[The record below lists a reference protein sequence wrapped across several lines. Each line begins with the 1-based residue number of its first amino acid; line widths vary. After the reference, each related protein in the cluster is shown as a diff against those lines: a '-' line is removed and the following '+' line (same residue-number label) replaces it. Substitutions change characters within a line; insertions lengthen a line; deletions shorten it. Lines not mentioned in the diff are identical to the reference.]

1 MGVKLIWSPQ
11 AEDDVISIYVEIGL
25 HQPQAAERYYKQF
38 RQKVGLLAAQPRLG
52 QRHPEI
58 APTARML
65 VQAPYVILYETIPDT
80 DQEPVHT
87 IHIVRVVDGRRDL
100 PNLLIS

>member
-1 MGVKLIWSPQ
+1 MSRSVFTNHKRLNAI
-11 AEDDVISIYVEIGL
+11 ISSLDRKSAFWPLNRG
-25 HQPQAAERYYKQF
+25 
-38 RQKVGLLAAQPRLG
+38 LG

-87 IHIVRVVDGRRDL
+87 IYIVRVVDGRRDL
-100 PNLLIS
+100 RNLLKS